1 VVPWWYLSNLNFA
14 MRHKLNK
21 QFITNA
27 SPEGREAIHWDTEVP
42 GLGLRITA
50 SGAKS
55 FILKT
60 RIGGGRTAPIR
71 KPTLGKVGDL
81 TLDQAR
87 AKARD
92 WKAIAA
98 NGVDPTRH
106 KEEAGRTVNDLCDEY
121 LEVHAPRKRSAAD
134 DAAKIKQ
141 HIKPAMGKKLI
152 KDVTYTNIERLHRSM
167 KKTPYAANRTLTLI
181 SKMFSLAIKW
191 EWLDRNPA
199 KGIEKFPEEKRE
211 RYLKPDEIQRLSQA
225 FVDYVTLAF
234 RPSQAKR
241 ASDAIRLLML
251 TGARRSEVLSAKWNM
266 FDFDGG
272 VWTKPSS
279 HTKQKKAHRVPLS
292 PPALQLLQ
300 GIKERNPNST
310 YVFPSRSGSKHPHL
324 MELKKAWIKICELAD
339 LEDVRIHDLRHTYAS
354 ILASG
359 GASLPLIGALLG
371 HTQSQTTQRYAH
383 LMDDPL
389 REATTRVGAIMSQ
402 ETSAEIVSIKGKQ
415 R

>member
-1 VVPWWYLSNLNFA
+1 MP
-14 MRHKLNK
+14 HKLTK
-21 QFITNA
+21 QFIAKAKAGN
-27 SPEGREAIHWDTEVP
+27 REAIHWDSEVP

-50 SGAKS
+50 RGSKS

-60 RIGGGRTAPIR
+60 RIGGGRSAPIK

-87 AKARD
+87 TKARD
-92 WKAIAA
+92 WKVMAA
-98 NGVDPTRH
+98 NGVNPTRH
-106 KEEAGRTVNDLCDEY
+106 KEEVGRTMSDLCAEY
-121 LEVHAPRKRSAAD
+121 LEVHAPRKRSAVD
-134 DAAKIKQ
+134 DRAKIKQ
-141 HIKPAMGKKLI
+141 HIKPRIGRKLL
-152 KDVTYTNIERLHRSM
+152 KDVNYADVERLHRSM
-167 KKTPYAANRTLTLI
+167 KKTPYAANRTLALL
-181 SKMFSLAIKW
+181 SKMFSLAVKW

-199 KGIEKFPEEKRE
+199 KGIERYAEEKRE

-225 FVDYVTLAF
+225 FADYVTLAP
-234 RPSQAKR
+234 RPSQAQR

-251 TGARRSEVLSAKWNM
+251 TGARRSEVLSATWNM
-266 FDFDGG
+266 FDFDDG

-279 HTKQKKAHRVPLS
+279 HTKQKKTHRVPLS

-300 GIKERNPNST
+300 DIKERNPSST
-310 YVFPSRSGSKHPHL
+310 YVFPSRAGSKHPHL
-324 MELKKAWIKICELAD
+324 TELKKAWTKICGIAE

-402 ETSAEIVSIKGKQ
+402 EASAEIVPLKGKS
-415 R
+415 

>member
-1 VVPWWYLSNLNFA
+1 MQLDLI
-14 MRHKLNK
+14 MRRRLTK
-21 QFITNA
+21 QFIYTA
-27 SPEGREAIHWDTEVP
+27 RPQDREAIHWDTEVP

-50 SGAKS
+50 GGSKS

-60 RIGGGRTAPIR
+60 RIGGGRAAPIR
-71 KPTLGKVGDL
+71 KPTLGKLGDL

-87 AKARD
+87 TKARD
-92 WKAIAA
+92 WRALAA

-106 KEEAGRTVNDLCDEY
+106 KEEVGRTVNDLCDEY
-121 LEVHAPRKRSAAD
+121 LDVHAPRKRSAAD

-167 KKTPYAANRTLTLI
+167 KKTPYAANRTLTLL

-191 EWLDRNPA
+191 EWRDRNPA
-199 KGIEKFPEEKRE
+199 KGIEKYPEERRE
-211 RYLKPDEIQRLSQA
+211 RYLKPDEIHRLSQA
-225 FVDYVTLAF
+225 LLDYVTLAP
-234 RPSQAKR
+234 RPSQAQR

-266 FDFDGG
+266 FDIDGG

-300 GIKERNPNST
+300 DIKERYPNSA

-324 MELKKAWIKICELAD
+324 MELKKAWIKICGLAE

-402 ETSAEIVSIKGKQ
+402 ETNAEIVPLKG
-415 R
+415 RG